1 MSKPLAME
9 EIGQA
14 LTGLPGWE
22 YRDDSLE
29 RTLKFAD
36 FSAALGFLVRVGI
49 EAERFNH
56 HPEIHN
62 VYATVT
68 LRLKT
73 HDAGGRVTRRD
84 VDLAQAIQKLV
95 GS

>member
-1 MSKPLAME
+1 MSTALARD
-9 EIGQA
+9 EIEQA
-14 LTGLPGWE
+14 LADLPGWA
-22 YRDDSLE
+22 YREEALE

-49 EAERFNH
+49 EAERLNH

-68 LRLKT
+68 LRLNT
-73 HDAGGRVTRRD
+73 HEAGGRVTRRD
-84 VDLAQAIQKLV
+84 VDLARAIGRLV
-95 GS
+95 GN